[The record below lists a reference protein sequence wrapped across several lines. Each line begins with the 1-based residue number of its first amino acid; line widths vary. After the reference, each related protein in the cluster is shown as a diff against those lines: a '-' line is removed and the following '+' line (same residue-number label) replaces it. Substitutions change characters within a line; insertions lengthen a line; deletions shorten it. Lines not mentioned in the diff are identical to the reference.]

1 MNKENKDM
9 QENKEIIINIY
20 NSSSAIAFKENEI
33 IHRNE
38 FDKIKNEIQKRVDKL
53 RNSNASVNASVN
65 AFETITIYGS
75 RGSGKTSFLKS
86 VASNYAEDKDI
97 KVINIIDPT
106 MIEEKGHV
114 FLTIISQI
122 KIEVDKVFQNSNCSP
137 REGYNCEKEKWQKCL
152 RKLSAGLPSIE
163 GVNATLDDW
172 QDPEYVM
179 NKGLAGVESAMS
191 LAKNFHALVE
201 TALKILKKEMF
212 ILFLDDVDIDFVKGW
227 PVLETVRK
235 YLTTPKITTIVSGD
249 LRLFSKAIRK
259 QQWSNF
265 GKALLI
271 NEADKQNRTSEYNDL
286 VTEMEGQYLQKV
298 LNPSHRIRLTTLID
312 KYKID
317 RNLKV
322 KIKLTEQAKAVCLKE
337 YYNNVLS
344 DFGIHNMYQTECYLS
359 FLLGLPLRT
368 QIQFIIKTSIEENPM
383 GVMEVF
389 LSELYE
395 KGVDI
400 DLASSAP
407 KFTTPIILETL
418 IKHRVLDEGYQL
430 QPISTDQILNGT
442 YMAFTMLYSRL
453 IPDNKFL
460 IFDYLVKIGY
470 VRNLLSMLGYKDN
483 DRTRYFFNGR
493 VSYSLSIDDLI
504 KHSAITQ
511 DRNTRD
517 AMCYLTAYMSAYF
530 NPNGTS
536 INYSSYAGV
545 VVLKGLAEKSKVA
558 GDEASKRLDG
568 AFKKAKLIERQIAY
582 IPASMSQG
590 DKQATTF
597 TYSIYVLLGAISEM
611 IKVYSIDKN
620 GLENSIQQMSQIRA
634 YPMPN
639 GVVDEDR
646 SKDESEFGTD
656 DNSITAEDT
665 EGSSDLPQMI
675 TMWLDNADPK
685 LIVSPHILGKIS
697 TRMYYNIKSIESIYK
712 STKAGD
718 NMRRRIIATMNAIL
732 VEDIRENISANL
744 HISNDNPVSE
754 DKIFI
759 ENLKKINCHLDEGRQ
774 DKERLTFSRWMLS
787 CPLFLLYLNYSNTEL
802 KDEIVKF
809 TNCNGIYDQ
818 FDFVKVDKSTLEIIC
833 TDVFGMSIYDIL
845 NEVELRTK
853 EDKVITKIEF
863 SIAKGKIKQTI
874 EAIFNKYSTYESF
887 NSTSFLDLIPII
899 QPYFS
904 NRITETKITQFK
916 NKVVEQNLQ
925 W

>member
-1 MNKENKDM
+1 M
-9 QENKEIIINIY
+9 QESKEIIINIY
-20 NSSSAIAFKENEI
+20 NSSSSIAFKENEI

-38 FDKIKNEIQKRVDKL
+38 FYKIKNEIQRRVDKL
-53 RNSNASVNASVN
+53 RNSNASVN

-86 VASNYAEDKDI
+86 VASHCSDKED
-97 KVINIIDPT
+97 VEVVNIIDPT

-122 KIEVDKVFQNSNCSP
+122 KIKVDKVFQNSNCSP
-137 REGYNCEKEKWQKCL
+137 RKGYNCEKEKWQKCL

-163 GVNATLDDW
+163 GVNATLDGW

-201 TALKILKKEMF
+201 TALEILKKKMF

-235 YLTTPKITTIVSGD
+235 YLTTPQITTIVSGD

-286 VTEMEGQYLQKV
+286 VVEMEGQYLQKV

-317 RNLKV
+317 RNLDV
-322 KIKLTEQAKAVCLKE
+322 KIKLTDQDNPVCLKK

-344 DFGIHNMYQTECYLS
+344 GFGIHNRYQTECYLS

-368 QIQFIIKTSIEENPM
+368 QIQFIIKTSNKENPM

-400 DLASSAP
+400 DLASSTP
-407 KFTTPIILETL
+407 KFTTSIILETL

-430 QPISTDQILNGT
+430 QPISIDQILNGT

-483 DRTRYFFNGR
+483 DRIRYFLNGR

-545 VVLKGLAEKSKVA
+545 VVLKGLAEKAKVA

-568 AFKKAKLIERQIAY
+568 AFKDKKLIERQIAY

-611 IKVYSIDKN
+611 IKVYSIDEN

-646 SKDESEFGTD
+646 LKEEPEFDTD

-665 EGSSDLPQMI
+665 AEKSDLPQMI
-675 TMWLDNADPK
+675 KMWLDNADLK
-685 LIVSPHILGKIS
+685 LIISPHILGKIS
-697 TRMYYNIKSIESIYK
+697 TRMYYNIKSIESSVK
-712 STKAGD
+712 SSTAGD
-718 NMRRRIIATMNAIL
+718 AMHRRIIATMNAIL
-732 VEDIRENISANL
+732 IEDIRDNISENL
-744 HISNDNPVSE
+744 NISNDNPVSS
-754 DKIFI
+754 DDLFIF
-759 ENLKKINCHLDEGRQ
+759 NLNKINHCPDKESQH
-774 DKERLTFSRWMLS
+774 KERLSFSRWMLS
-787 CPLFLLYLNYSNTEL
+787 CPLFLLYLNYSDTEL
-802 KDEIVKF
+802 KDEIAKF
-809 TNCNGIYDQ
+809 TNCNEIYD
-818 FDFVKVDKSTLEIIC
+818 DTDHSIIYG
-833 TDVFGMSIYDIL
+833 DIFSRSIYGIL
-845 NEVELRTK
+845 NQVELRTK
-853 EDKVITKIEF
+853 EDKVITKIGF
-863 SIAKGKIKQTI
+863 STAKKKIKQTI
-874 EAIFNKYSTYESF
+874 EVISNKYSSYENF
-887 NSTSFLDLIPII
+887 NSTSFLDLKPII

-904 NRITETKITQFK
+904 NEISESKMKQFK
-916 NKVVEQNLQ
+916 NKVIEQDLE